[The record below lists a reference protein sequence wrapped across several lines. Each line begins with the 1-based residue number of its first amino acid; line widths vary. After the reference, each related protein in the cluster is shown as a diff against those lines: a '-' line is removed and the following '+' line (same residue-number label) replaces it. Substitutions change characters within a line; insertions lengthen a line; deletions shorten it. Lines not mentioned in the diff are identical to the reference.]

1 MQGDFYR
8 MKIDLIK
15 NGISNSS
22 ELSNQRI
29 YKGSLY
35 KSLICY
41 KHGTRHMII
50 EVRNNENLISR
61 NRDCQE
67 LKLWQ

>member
-1 MQGDFYR
+1 
-8 MKIDLIK
+8 MKIDFIK
-15 NGISNSS
+15 NGINNSS

-29 YKGSLY
+29 SESSLY
-35 KSLICY
+35 KSLIHY
-41 KHGTRHMII
+41 KCGTRHMII
-50 EVRNNENLISR
+50 EVRSNENLISR